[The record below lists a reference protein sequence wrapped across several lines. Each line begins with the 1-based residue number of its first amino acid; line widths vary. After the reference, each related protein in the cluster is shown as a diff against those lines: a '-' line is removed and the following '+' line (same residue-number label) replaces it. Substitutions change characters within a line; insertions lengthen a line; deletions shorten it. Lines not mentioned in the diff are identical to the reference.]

1 MVGNQEEERKSV
13 YFSRQKNVKGGVLIF
28 VVADI
33 WNCYNMDMKKANW
46 NLWRKDKMDR
56 PITTL
61 FMLMSVDGKISTGA
75 TDDLDVD
82 KDFPKIKGVNEG
94 LHQYYEIEQT
104 TDLWSFNSGRVQEK
118 MGVNKKKIPRK
129 TPVSFVVIDNKHLNE
144 NGIRYFCALSKEFV
158 LITTNTRHPAFN
170 VEDENLHIIYQNEL
184 SLKDAL
190 IKLKSEYGCER
201 ITIQT
206 GGTLNNLF
214 LREKLFDYV
223 DIIIA
228 PVLIGGKDTSTLI
241 DGKSLTEECEL
252 SKLGVVKLQECVVL
266 ENSYLRLR
274 YEVIH

>member
-1 MVGNQEEERKSV
+1 MRYKPRVSLAQIS
-13 YFSRQKNVKGGVLIF
+13 
-28 VVADI
+28 
-33 WNCYNMDMKKANW
+33 KKALCLHNSDFVPLTRIAQIW
-46 NLWRKDKMDR
+46 SWKS
-56 PITTL
+56 PL
-61 FMLMSVDGKISTGA
+61 F
-75 TDDLDVD
+75 
-82 KDFPKIKGVNEG
+82 
-94 LHQYYEIEQT
+94 
-104 TDLWSFNSGRVQEK
+104 
-118 MGVNKKKIPRK
+118 
-129 TPVSFVVIDNKHLNE
+129 DNKHLNE